1 MFIGNPKVRNKV
13 NSLID
18 NMCFGVYLLILPFAI
33 LFGGIVGLVSKI
45 FKWKK
50 GELTLPLILL

>member
-45 FKWKK
+45 FK
-50 GELTLPLILL
+50 